1 MSTSATNSIQRQQG
15 EKGQSSLLRLF
26 AISALVSIVV
36 ILLLVGLG
44 IFYVFNLY
52 VVEEAENDAV
62 GIGQALVADELQQY
76 IQVDANGHASLVI
89 GPDDLEH
96 LDHVLYD
103 RLQHFKVLKV
113 KVYNDQYQI
122 IYCNE
127 HNIIGQYN
135 PENPRLHTAMAGV
148 VNSKLEHK
156 RDVWDLANERK
167 FDLELVE
174 TYLPVVDS
182 QGDVVGSFEIY
193 MEVTA
198 YETEMRHVMAY
209 SLILISLVLTLVFG
223 ILFLLMKK
231 ATRIIYS
238 KSEQIQVLSGL
249 LPICS
254 SCKKI
259 RNDQQEWEPL
269 EEYISERSDS
279 EFTHSLCPDCM
290 EKFWGER

>member
-1 MSTSATNSIQRQQG
+1 MPTTVTKSIQRQQG
-15 EKGQSSLLRLF
+15 EKGHSSLLRLF
-26 AISALVSIVV
+26 AIASLVSIVV
-36 ILLLVGLG
+36 ILLLAGLG
-44 IFYVFNLY
+44 IFNVFNRY
-52 VVEEAENDAV
+52 VVEEAETDAI
-62 GIGQALVADELQQY
+62 GIGKALVSEELQHFVRADE
-76 IQVDANGHASLVI
+76 NGLERLVI
-89 GPDDLEH
+89 SSSDYDH
-96 LDHVLYD
+96 LDHVLHSKL
-103 RLQHFKVLKV
+103 RHFKVLKI
-113 KVYNDQYQI
+113 KVYNDQCQI
-122 IYCNE
+122 IYSNE
-127 HNIIGQYN
+127 RNIIGEFN
-135 PENPRLHTAMAGV
+135 PQNPRLRTALAGV

-174 TYLPVVDS
+174 TYLPILNQ
-182 QGDVVGSFEIY
+182 QGTIGSFELY

-198 YETEMRHVMAY
+198 YELELRHVMAY
-209 SLILISLVLTLVFG
+209 SLILISLVLLLVFG

-238 KSEQIQVLSGL
+238 KTEQIKVLSGL

-269 EEYISERSDS
+269 EEFISERSDS

-290 EKFWGER
+290 EKFWGDR